1 MNCCNSNIYK
11 KIVAF
16 MKRIVLCLFLAGSM
30 QVWAQ
35 TPVFTI
41 KKDTLKP
48 RVQSDGNRPVMG
60 QIRVSGEEIWARSA
74 GNLMVVPGQL
84 ELFTTNDVP
93 QRLTVKHRPSYQ
105 GTREVVWISEQPAVA
120 SVTSA
125 GMVTAL
131 KKGSTRIMA
140 ISGGGSDTAWCHVSV
155 GIANEWGNMRNPG
168 YGFVATQ
175 GRWIYFAHPGEEG
188 KLYKMDFRGQQL
200 TQLCDDEPGNLQ
212 VVGRWIYY
220 DCDEGIVRVDL
231 EGKNR
236 KLIDSRASL
245 LRVNRD
251 GTLYCTRENKVFT
264 LDLKKPNQAMEVVFE
279 DTDPVF
285 NFTPDHYY
293 LFYNKYWDNVEG
305 DPLRGGIFRYNWTA
319 KTKEQVVPLHHIIHS
334 FALVENSNIV
344 FYYQGGSN
352 TTQVKSVL
360 GIVVDT
366 DGDPVQTGMFS
377 TPNTHHQAKRIPQID
392 HLGIPWTLVGD
403 WLYYFRDQELRR
415 VKEAGEG
422 DQSVAALE
430 SENYEIYSFGDFLI
444 LYSTENKSIF
454 RMLPDGRD
462 MVRIL

>member
-1 MNCCNSNIYK
+1 
-11 KIVAF
+11 
-16 MKRIVLCLFLAGSM
+16 MKRMVLYLFLAGSM

-35 TPVFTI
+35 TPVFSI

-48 RVQSDGNRPVMG
+48 RSQSDGNRPLMN
-60 QIRVSGEEIWARSA
+60 QIRVSGEEVWARSA

-93 QRLTVKHRPSYQ
+93 QRLTVKYRPSYQ
-105 GTREVVWISEQPAVA
+105 GSREVVWISEQPAVA

-125 GMVTAL
+125 GMVTGL

-155 GIANEWGNMRNPG
+155 GIANEWGNMRSPG

-188 KLYKMDFRGQQL
+188 KLYKMDLRGREM
-200 TQLCDDEPGNLQ
+200 TRLCDDEPGNLQ
-212 VVGRWIYY
+212 VVGRRIYY
-220 DCDEGIVRVDL
+220 DCNAGIVSMDL
-231 EGKNR
+231 DGKNR
-236 KLIDSRASL
+236 KVIDSRASL
-245 LRVNRD
+245 LRVHSD

-264 LDLKKPNQAMEVVFE
+264 LDLTKPNQAMEVVFE

-285 NFTPDHYY
+285 NFTPDRYY

-305 DPLRGGIFRYNWTA
+305 DPQKGGIFRYNWTA
-319 KTKEQVVPLHHIIHS
+319 KTKEQVVPVHHIIS
-334 FALVENSNIV
+334 GFALEENSNIV
-344 FYYQGGSN
+344 YYYQNGSK
-352 TTQVKSVL
+352 TTVAKSIL
-360 GIVVDT
+360 GIEVDSG
-366 DGDPVQTGMFS
+366 GDPVRTGMFS
-377 TPNTHHQAKRIPQID
+377 TPNTHHQAKRIPQVD
-392 HLGIPWTLVGD
+392 DFSIPWTLVGE
-403 WLYYFRDQELRR
+403 WVYYFRGQELRR

-422 DQSVAALE
+422 DQSVAILE
-430 SENYEIYSFGDFLI
+430 TDNYEIYSFGDFLI
-444 LYSTENKSIF
+444 LYSIENKSII